1 MENKIKD
8 ITSKERL
15 LLKQIRKRTLMY
27 VGEYSLNKLGD
38 FFEGYREALFNY
50 DLSNQCCIIPK
61 EFNEFVLKKYEQNPS
76 TMGYVRVILQHV
88 SDGKEAIEIFFNLL
102 DEFLEEN
109 GFEKIG
115 LWASSVADCEYPLN
129 F

>member
-15 LLKQIRKRTLMY
+15 LLKQIRKRTPMY

-61 EFNEFVLKKYEQNPS
+61 EFNEFVLKKYKQNPS

-88 SDGKEAIEIFFNLL
+88 SDGKEAVEIFFNLL

-115 LWASSVADCEYPLN
+115 L
-129 F
+129 